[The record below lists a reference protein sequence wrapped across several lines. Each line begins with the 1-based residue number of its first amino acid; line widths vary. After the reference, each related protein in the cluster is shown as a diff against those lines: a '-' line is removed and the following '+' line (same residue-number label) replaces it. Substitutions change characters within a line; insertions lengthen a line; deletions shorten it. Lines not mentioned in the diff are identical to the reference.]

1 MVDIEV
7 VQRSDGDVHVRV
19 AGEVDIS
26 SRRPLAEALRRA
38 VDDQDGAVVI
48 DLSAVRFFSAAGVDC
63 VDAAVT
69 ELGARGR
76 PVRVVCPDP
85 GPVWR
90 LICVLRLSST
100 GRSITASRT
109 RSPASTFP
117 RSPVRTAADHG
128 RPHAGPLS
136 LVLPPPL

>member
-90 LICVLRLSST
+90 LICVLRLQQYWPVHH
-100 GRSITASRT
+100 RVADAVASLDL
-109 RSPASTFP
+109 PAQP
-117 RSPVRTAADHG
+117 G
-128 RPHAGPLS
+128 PHCR
-136 LVLPPPL
+136 

>member
-90 LICVLRLSST
+90 LICVLRLQQYWSVHH
-100 GRSITASRT
+100 RVADAVASLDL
-109 RSPASTFP
+109 PAQP
-117 RSPVRTAADHG
+117 G
-128 RPHAGPLS
+128 PHCR
-136 LVLPPPL
+136 

>member
-90 LICVLRLSST
+90 LICVLKLQRHWPVHH
-100 GRSITASRT
+100 RVADAVASLDL
-109 RSPASTFP
+109 PAQP
-117 RSPVRTAADHG
+117 D
-128 RPHAGPLS
+128 PHCR
-136 LVLPPPL
+136 